1 LSNGGFINAMI
12 GQSRQIAG
20 ANSYAQADAANV
32 GLDSGLDSRASDIV
46 GRFAFAP
53 SSVLSLTAK
62 GRFDKGSLRARRVD
76 VFATMNLDPISL
88 QLQYANYAS
97 QPAIGFDVRRQGLSA
112 SGKYDITKNYFLTGT
127 VTFDMSR
134 YLYNS
139 LTNPTSVYYATTLT
153 GSNLIGSAPLFSVA
167 TLGGGIGYQDECTTL
182 SINYSQIYQ
191 PQSYTGLP
199 ARSQTVMVTLQLR
212 TLGEAK
218 FNYGV
223 GSVLVNDGVRA
234 NQSR

>member
-1 LSNGGFINAMI
+1 MSLSNGGFINAMI

-53 SSVLSLTAK
+53 SSVLSLVAK
-62 GRFDKGSLRARRVD
+62 GRFDKGSLRARRLD
-76 VFATMNLDPISL
+76 VLATLNLDPMSL
-88 QLQYANYAS
+88 QVQYANYAS

-112 SGKYDITKNYFLTGT
+112 TGRYDITKNYFLTGT

-134 YLYNS
+134 YLYNA
-139 LTNPTSVYYATTLT
+139 LTTIPATTVPITGINLT
-153 GSNLIGSAPLFSVA
+153 GTAPLFSVA

-199 ARSQTVMVTLQLR
+199 ARNQTVMVTLQFR

-223 GSVLVNDGVRA
+223 GSVLVNDGVR
-234 NQSR
+234 NNLPR